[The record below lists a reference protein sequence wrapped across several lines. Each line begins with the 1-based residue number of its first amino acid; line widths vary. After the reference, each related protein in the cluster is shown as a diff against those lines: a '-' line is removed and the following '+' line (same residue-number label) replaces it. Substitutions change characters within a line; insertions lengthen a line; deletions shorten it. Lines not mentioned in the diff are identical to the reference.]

1 MLSRRIKD
9 IFSPEKFLFQ
19 LVASI
24 GAGFILSAAILA
36 FSPLLTLG
44 IVCGLLM
51 LYVVLKRP
59 EIAVIGIIIATSSIV
74 FEGQL
79 PRISV
84 GISFHLSDV
93 FLLGLLGIAFIRSL
107 VETGFRYIRTPL
119 DLPILLLVGFT
130 ILSTLIAVF
139 QSSVEAEP
147 ARRAI
152 RVFSYYL
159 IFFGVTQLIR
169 ERRQLNLLLI
179 GILLIAIVV
188 AIAMVVQFAVGSS
201 IRLLPGR
208 VEGLVTQ
215 DAAYDDITRILAP
228 GWSTIM
234 IAFVA
239 LICLLAFEKKPVLA
253 WIYIFLLLLFGLALT
268 LTFLRSYWAALIGS
282 ISLLPVLFKGKYRT
296 RFFSGI
302 FAILALVSIVL
313 LLVLID
319 PDSRAA
325 RLVYASSERLG
336 TLGNVE
342 TFQGRDSS
350 LNWRLIEN
358 EYAMASI
365 MEHPLIGLGM
375 SSQYRPLDFR
385 LDYIN
390 ADWSI
395 TDLRR
400 YIHNGHL
407 QILLQSGVLGYAC
420 FIWLSILFMARGF
433 KFWHGVPD
441 GWAKSVVLGNLIVYL
456 AILVAATVNPTFM
469 EWRWTPLFGVM
480 FGTNEVIYQLNYAV
494 TSQSPAPAPVQTN
507 SIGENN

>member
-1 MLSRRIKD
+1 MLSRWIKD
-9 IFSPEKFLFQ
+9 IFSPERFLFQ
-19 LVASI
+19 LVVSI
-24 GAGFILSAAILA
+24 GTGIILGLAVLA
-36 FSPLLTLG
+36 FSPLLVLG
-44 IVCGLLM
+44 IVSGLL
-51 LYVVLKRP
+51 LFSVVLKRP
-59 EIAVIGIIIATSSIV
+59 EIAIIGIIIATSSII
-74 FEGQL
+74 FEGQM

-107 VETGFRYIRTPL
+107 VESDFRYVSTPL

-130 ILSTLIAVF
+130 ILSTLIGVF
-139 QSSVEAEP
+139 QSSVETEP

-169 ERRQLNLLLI
+169 ERRQLNLLFI
-179 GILLIAIVV
+179 GILLIAVVV
-188 AIAMVVQFAVGSS
+188 AIAMVVQFVVGSS
-201 IRLLPGR
+201 VRLLPGR

-215 DAAYDDITRILAP
+215 DTSYDDITRILAP

-234 IAFVA
+234 IAFVP
-239 LICLLAFEKKPVLA
+239 LICLLAFEKKPALA
-253 WIYIFLLLLFGLALT
+253 WFYIFLVLLFGLALT
-268 LTFLRSYWAALIGS
+268 LTFLRSYWVALIGS
-282 ISLLPVLFKGKYRT
+282 ISLLPLLFRGKYRS

-302 FAILALVSIVL
+302 FAILASISIVL
-313 LLVLID
+313 LLVFIN
-319 PDSRAA
+319 PESRAA

-336 TLGNVE
+336 TLGNAE

-358 EYAMASI
+358 EYAMTSI

-385 LDYIN
+385 LDYMN
-390 ADWSI
+390 ADGSI
-395 TDLRR
+395 TNLSR

-407 QILLQSGVLGYAC
+407 QILLQSGILGYAC
-420 FIWLSILFMARGF
+420 FLWLSFLFLSRGF
-433 KFWHGVPD
+433 KFWHGVTD
-441 GWAKSVVLGNLIVYL
+441 RRAKSVVLGNLIVYL

-480 FGTNEVIYQLNYAV
+480 FGMNEVIYQLNYAK
-494 TSQSPAPAPVQTN
+494 TTQNLMPV
-507 SIGENN
+507 